1 MGYEA
6 MPDFF
11 STYICMK
18 TVWLESM
25 RQKLV
30 TLDPTSFETSKQM
43 KNFSAWVRMQLIH
56 YNNGYTIESLM
67 QECDRIQ
74 QLLSDI
80 IDGKKVWKNGFGWVV
95 VE

>member
-1 MGYEA
+1 MQ
-6 MPDFF
+6 
-11 STYICMK
+11 

-56 YNNGYTIESLM
+56 YNRGYTIESLM
-67 QECDRIQ
+67 EECDRMQ

-80 IDGKKVWKNGFGWVV
+80 IDGKKVWKNGYGWVV